1 MIDVIINP
9 AAGNGRSLKIG
20 KAIQNALDSRQIANQ
35 THITNAPGHATE
47 LAKTAAKSHSDAVL
61 SVGGDG
67 TAFEV
72 ACGLIG
78 EDVPLGLIP
87 AGTGNDFIKSLN
99 TPKEP
104 LAALDFILSHPARP
118 VDVGTLNERMFLNC
132 CGVGFDVM
140 VLDYS
145 MKAKKYVRGLL
156 PYLYGVIRTIFTY
169 KPVDITYQVDGG
181 SPIFASVLIFSIAN
195 GKYIGGGIPIAPPA
209 SVDDGLFD
217 LVIVDAVPRWKIPF
231 YLPGLMAGKVE
242 TFKVTKH
249 IRCKSVKLNC
259 KNMRLNADGEI
270 LNMNE
275 VSFSVVHGP
284 LKVFW

>member
-1 MIDVIINP
+1 MIDLIINP
-9 AAGNGRSLKIG
+9 AAGNGRSLAWG
-20 KAIQNALDSRQIANQ
+20 KEIEGVLTKRQIPYRAHQ
-35 THITNAPGHATE
+35 TEHPFHATQ
-47 LAKTAAKSHSDAVL
+47 LAKEAAANGSDKVL
-61 SVGGDG
+61 SIGGDG

-78 EDVPLGLIP
+78 SDVPLGIIP

-99 TPKEP
+99 TPRKPME
-104 LAALDFILSHPARP
+104 ALDFILSHSPRA
-118 VDVGTLNERMFLNC
+118 VDIGNLNDRIFLNC

-145 MKAKKYVRGLL
+145 LKAKKYVHGLL

-169 KPVDITYQVDGG
+169 KPVDIEYTVDGG
-181 SPIFASVLIFSIAN
+181 KTITASVLICSIAN

-217 LVIVDAVPRWKIPF
+217 LVTVQAVPRWKIPF
-231 YLPGLMAGKVE
+231 YLPGLMMGKVHK
-242 TFKVTKH
+242 FKVAKLS
-249 IRCKSVKLNC
+249 RCKAVTLKC
-259 KNMRLNADGEI
+259 PHMRLNVDGEI
-270 LNMNE
+270 LNMDE
-275 VSFSVVHGP
+275 AAFSVVQGP